1 MSDET
6 QRDLEQ
12 ARKDVAHTAKNTAR
26 GAKAG
31 AKIGK
36 FIFKAGKFAVKKI
49 LASKIGIYAVA
60 GFLALVLLMAPFFYL
75 FSFLSLGDVNGDNTV
90 DASDDEL
97 TQIYEKATNKAN
109 PKLKDSN
116 GSDAQYLLKWR
127 MVYTIDLLSHETNA
141 EPVHRGSRDYKKI
154 MKSDV
159 NKNSGLPYND
169 IDRLAKELAPRFE
182 YKKAINT
189 VVTKKKVKVKVKDPK
204 SHQEHTE
211 TRIEKHTKK
220 QGITLLITA
229 DTIKGRYT
237 YSYKTHTT
245 KKKSGKTTIIVKSH
259 ELKNVKFKKDYSRLD
274 EVLKKYLDLKKVTED
289 DRNMVLEISR
299 TAATGDDDLNY
310 LTGSGKIMDDTIG
323 GINIAS
329 LPEAWRE
336 AFLEA
341 GKKYHVNYRILM
353 AIAYVESS
361 FTPNAVGP
369 PNPSGELAKGMMQFL
384 PSTWK
389 SFGVDGDGDGKADI
403 FNPVDAIFSA
413 ANYLHYLKIDKDP
426 EHALYQ
432 YSGGSHAYAQKV
444 MNLSKTMAVTGGSGQ
459 FAWPVPTSH
468 RITSPFTTRVDPV
481 YGGMEKHNGIDIG
494 APCGTPMV
502 AADNGKVLYSGA
514 ASGFGQWIVLNHG
527 GGLTTIYGHMY
538 AKDRLVHVGEQVT
551 RGQIIAYVGANGK
564 ATGCHLHFQVEVNG
578 TPVNP
583 LSYLNMS
590 F

>member
-6 QRDLEQ
+6 EQDLERT
-12 ARKDVAHTAKNTAR
+12 RKNAAGTAKK
-26 GAKAG
+26 GVKAG

-36 FIFKAGKFAVKKI
+36 TAWKVGKFIAKKFLKKKIVIYGGGSFLVFIF
-49 LASKIGIYAVA
+49 
-60 GFLALVLLMAPFFYL
+60 LLAPFFYL
-75 FSFLSLGDVNGDNTV
+75 FSFLSLGDANGDNKV
-90 DASDDEL
+90 DPSDDEL
-97 TQIYEKATNKAN
+97 TEIYQKATNKAN

-116 GSDAQYLLKWR
+116 GQDAQYLLKWR
-127 MVYTIDLLSHETNA
+127 MVYTIDMLSHETRT
-141 EPVHRGSRDYKKI
+141 EPVTKNKGNYQSM
-154 MKSDV
+154 MKSRV
-159 NKNSGLPYND
+159 NQESGLPYND
-169 IDRLAKELAPRFE
+169 IDRLARELAPKFT
-182 YKKAINT
+182 YKKAENT
-189 VVTKKKVKVKVKDPK
+189 VITKKKVKVKVKDPK
-204 SHQEHTE
+204 SHQKHTK
-211 TRIEKHTKK
+211 TKIEKHIKK
-220 QGITLLITA
+220 QGVTLLVKA
-229 DTIKGRYT
+229 DTIKGRYIYT
-237 YSYKTHTT
+237 YKIHTT
-245 KKKSGKTTIIVKSH
+245 KKKSGNTTIIVKSH
-259 ELKNVKFKKDYSRLD
+259 ELKNVDFEKDYSRLD
-274 EVLKKYLDLKKVTED
+274 KILKKYLGLNKITED
-289 DRNMVLEISR
+289 DRNMVLEVAR
-299 TAATGDDDLNY
+299 TAATGDDDLAY
-310 LTGSGKIMDDTIG
+310 LTGSGKIIDDTIG

-329 LPEAWRE
+329 LPQEWKE
-336 AFLEA
+336 AFVDA

-353 AIAYVESS
+353 AIAFVESS

-369 PNPSGELAKGMMQFL
+369 PNPSGELARGMMQFL

-389 SFGVDGDGDGKADI
+389 TFGVDGDGDGKADI
-403 FNPVDAIFSA
+403 FNPIDAIFSA
-413 ANYLHYLKIDKDP
+413 AKYLHYLKIDKDP
-426 EHALYQ
+426 ERALYQ
-432 YSGGSHAYAQKV
+432 YSGGSHAYARKV
-444 MNLSKTMAVTGGSGQ
+444 MNLSQTMTATGGSGQ

-494 APCGTPMV
+494 APCGTPIV

-538 AKDRLVHVGEQVT
+538 PQDRLVQVGDQVT